1 MPLMA
6 EAAGALQAP
15 VSTIAHAIGLAVAP
29 VFLLTGVG
37 AVLAVLTNR
46 LARVIDRSRVLQ
58 SRDPALL
65 NDQTRTEM
73 HTLQRRA
80 TLINR
85 ALGLCTACALLV
97 CTVIVTLFLALF
109 VVLDLTTIVAALFIA
124 AMLCLIAALLFF
136 MREIMLA
143 THKMRI
149 AP

>member
-1 MPLMA
+1 MLEGA
-6 EAAGALQAP
+6 ALQAP

-37 AVLAVLTNR
+37 ALLAVLTNR

-58 SRDPALL
+58 SRDPALHD
-65 NDQTRTEM
+65 DQARREM

-97 CTVIVTLFLALF
+97 CTVIVALFLALF
-109 VVLDLTTIVAALFIA
+109 VALDLTKIVAVLFIG

-136 MREIMLA
+136 MREILLA
-143 THKMRI
+143 THRMRI